1 MSDIIKQLHDYRLTL
16 AEIHYHMPDHPHIL
30 QTFIWQD
37 YDLAPQ
43 YPVLKR
49 FLGYWIEK
57 IEGPLHSVYV
67 ARRKLITAAE
77 MNTRDGEFLI
87 H

>member
-1 MSDIIKQLHDYRLTL
+1 MSDVIRQLHDYRLTL
-16 AEIHYHMPDHPHIL
+16 AEIHYCMPDHPHLL

-49 FLGYWIEK
+49 FLGFWIET

-67 ARRKLITAAE
+67 ARRKLITAADIK
-77 MNTRDGEFLI
+77 TTDGEFLI